1 MTPSEIAKIWNN
13 STGNT
18 KLCPYAVATALK
30 ESNKGSKV
38 DPKGDPT
45 IVNASSQATGLW
57 QVNNAPWIKSN
68 AHYSSKYDQ
77 CFSNL
82 KNASNNAIAA
92 NWILEQSGACPQ
104 PQAVSSPWPFCS
116 PPITASNKSPQ
127 WTGSNYQQYLSNG
140 VAACKSV
147 SN

>member
-1 MTPSEIAKIWNN
+1 MSPSEIAKIWNK

-30 ESNKGSKV
+30 ESEEGSPE
-38 DPKGDPT
+38 DPAGDPT
-45 IVNASSQATGLW
+45 VVNAKSGATGLW
-57 QVNNAPWIKSN
+57 QVEPNAPWIKKN
-68 AHYSSKYDQ
+68 QYYSHKYDQ

-92 NWILEQSGACPQ
+92 NWILKQSGACPP
-104 PQAVSSPWPFCS
+104 PQAVSNPWPFC
-116 PPITASNKSPQ
+116 PAQ

-140 VAACKSV
+140 EEACKSV